1 MSAQAISAEGLGS
14 FDTANDRFKRS
25 FGAWF
30 WGGIMAATVLHFM
43 VFFFFPDLTAED
55 FSITNV
61 EFEAIELPPEIDIP
75 PPPQSIA
82 RPAVPVISNAVID
95 EDITIA
101 DVTFEANPIENLPP
115 PPAEGDFDI
124 SSQPTF
130 TPYTV
135 APTLLNTPE
144 VQRVLE
150 REYPAILRDAGI
162 GGQVLVHFFI
172 DESGTVKDTRIA
184 QTSGH
189 QGLDQ
194 AAIRVASVFRF
205 RPALNLD
212 KNVPV
217 WIALPITFQSR

>member
-1 MSAQAISAEGLGS
+1 MSAQAVAADYNT
-14 FDTANDRFKRS
+14 FDTANDRLKRS

-30 WGGIMAATVLHFM
+30 WGSIMVATLLHFL
-43 VFFFFPDLTAED
+43 VFFFFPDLTAAD
-55 FSITNV
+55 FSIATT
-61 EFEAIELPPEIDIP
+61 EIETIELPPEIDIP
-75 PPPQSIA
+75 PPPQQIA
-82 RPAVPVISNAVID
+82 RPAMPVISDAIID

-115 PPAEGDFDI
+115 PPTEGNFDI

-135 APTLLNTPE
+135 APQLRNTPE
-144 VQRVLE
+144 VQRALE

-172 DESGTVKDTRIA
+172 DEQGIVQDNRIA
-184 QTSGH
+184 TSSGH
-189 QGLDQ
+189 AALDQ
-194 AAIRVASVFRF
+194 AAIRVAAVFRF
-205 RPALNLD
+205 SPALNLD